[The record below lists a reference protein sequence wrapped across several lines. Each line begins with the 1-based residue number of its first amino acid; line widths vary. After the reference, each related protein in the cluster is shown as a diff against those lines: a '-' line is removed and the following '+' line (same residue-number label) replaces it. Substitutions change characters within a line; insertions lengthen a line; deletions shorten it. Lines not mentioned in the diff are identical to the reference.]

1 MLGLCEGVVGEI
13 LVHLNGFTGFHELVH
28 VCRHG
33 GVSGFGTLVLRVP
46 NGIWL
51 AWKSMRAR
59 TAVIP
64 AAGLGTRFYPITK
77 AVPKELLP
85 IFDVPALQLIID
97 EAIGAGCDHVVL
109 VSSREKPGLEKYI
122 APSPDVVAKLRDQGR
137 DDVANRLARIGADVR
152 VSVTYQDNPKGLGHA
167 VGCARQ
173 LVGDET
179 FAVLLPDE
187 LRGDSGLLR
196 LLIDS
201 SEATGKSA
209 IELKRVPMDEVSAYG
224 VVTVTPESPT
234 EGPFGIVGV
243 VEKPKKE
250 DAPSDLII
258 LGRYVLTADIFD
270 DIDRLTPHSNGE
282 YQLTDALLAQGLRGD
297 LLGHLTTTERYDT
310 GTPMGWLT
318 ALIDLTLRR
327 DDVGPELRAWLAQR
341 VTQK

>member
-1 MLGLCEGVVGEI
+1 
-13 LVHLNGFTGFHELVH
+13 
-28 VCRHG
+28 
-33 GVSGFGTLVLRVP
+33 
-46 NGIWL
+46 
-51 AWKSMRAR
+51 MRAR

-97 EAIGAGCDHVVL
+97 EAIGAGCDHIVL
-109 VSSREKPGLEKYI
+109 VSSRTKPGLDAYI

-137 DDVANRLARIGADVR
+137 NDVADRLARIGSDVR

-167 VGCARQ
+167 VGCARE
-173 LVGDET
+173 LVGNEP

-201 SEATGKSA
+201 CDATGKSA
-209 IELKRVPMDEVSAYG
+209 IELKRVPMDQVSAYG
-224 VVTVTPESPT
+224 VVTVTEGSPT
-234 EGPFGIVGV
+234 DGPFGICGV

-258 LGRYVLTADIFD
+258 LGRYVLTPEIFADID
-270 DIDRLTPHSNGE
+270 ALQPHANGE
-282 YQLTDALLAQGLRGD
+282 YQLTDALLAQGLRND
-297 LLGHLTTTERYDT
+297 LLGHLTTTKRWDT
-310 GTPMGWLT
+310 GTPAGWLE
-318 ALIDLTLRR
+318 AVLDAAAPQPQVNQMLTEWFKKNLS
-327 DDVGPELRAWLAQR
+327 
-341 VTQK
+341 